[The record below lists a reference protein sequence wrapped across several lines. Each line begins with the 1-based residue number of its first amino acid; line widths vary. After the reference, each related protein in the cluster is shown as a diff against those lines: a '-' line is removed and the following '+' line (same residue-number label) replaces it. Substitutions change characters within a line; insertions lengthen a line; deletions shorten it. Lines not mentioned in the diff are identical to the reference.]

1 MSAEREEI
9 YFHTPARLAG
19 AFPYK
24 ALVAGARVA
33 LPDEPPIRKR
43 FHQHVLVHTTSGQG
57 QIEVRGQ
64 RFVAQKGM
72 SIWLDTSQAYEH
84 RCSPDAAEW
93 RYLWMGVEGH
103 GLDDVYAFLNVQQ
116 APLFEPSDR
125 EAAQAA
131 FKSVI
136 AYLDDRSSAT
146 DALVSAAIAGLIANL
161 SAPRL
166 AGAAAPDDPALRDRI
181 TGVLAAVRKDL
192 AKAWTID
199 DLAALARL
207 SPSQLFRRFKDTIGT
222 TPMDWL
228 RHERINQ
235 AKRLLVEPR
244 AKISAVAAHCGY
256 PDPYH
261 FSRDFRRL
269 TGYTP
274 TKFRRDGGY

>member
-1 MSAEREEI
+1 MLAEREEI
-9 YFHTPARLAG
+9 YFHTPARFAG

-33 LPDEPPIRKR
+33 LPEESPIRKR

-57 QIEVRGQ
+57 LIEVRGQ
-64 RFVAQKGM
+64 RFVAEEGL
-72 SIWLDTSQAYEH
+72 SVWLDTSQAYEH
-84 RCSPDAAEW
+84 RCAPDAREW

-103 GLDDVYAFLNVQQ
+103 GLDEVYAFLNVQQ
-116 APLFEPSDR
+116 SPLFEPSDR
-125 EAAQAA
+125 EAARVAFQA
-131 FKSVI
+131 VI
-136 AYLDDRSSAT
+136 GYLDDRSSAT

-166 AGAAAPDDPALRDRI
+166 VGAAAPDDSASRDRI
-181 TGVLAAVRKDL
+181 TSVLAAVRKDL

-199 DLAALARL
+199 ELAVLAHL

-235 AKRLLVEPR
+235 AKRLLVEPE
-244 AKISAVAAHCGY
+244 AKVSAVAAHCGY

-274 TKFRRDGGY
+274 TRFRRDGGY

>member
-1 MSAEREEI
+1 MLAEREEI

-19 AFPYK
+19 VFPYT

-33 LPDEPPIRKR
+33 LPEEPPIRKR
-43 FHQHVLVHTTSGQG
+43 FHQHVLVHTTAGQG
-57 QIEVRGQ
+57 LIEVRGQ
-64 RFVAQKGM
+64 RFVAQKDM

-84 RCSPDAAEW
+84 RCAPDAGEW
-93 RYLWMGVEGH
+93 RYLWMGVAGH

-116 APLFEPSDR
+116 SPLFEPSDR
-125 EAAQAA
+125 EAARAA
-131 FKSVI
+131 FQAVI
-136 AYLDDRSSAT
+136 RYLDDRTSAT

-166 AGAAAPDDPALRDRI
+166 AGAAPTDDPALRDRI

-192 AKAWTID
+192 AKAWTINE
-199 DLAALARL
+199 LAALARL
-207 SPSQLFRRFKDTIGT
+207 SPSQLFRRFKDSIGT

-235 AKRLLVEPR
+235 AKRQLVEPG
-244 AKISAVAAHCGY
+244 AKVSAVAALCGY

>member
-1 MSAEREEI
+1 MLAEREEI

-33 LPDEPPIRKR
+33 LPQEVPIRKR
-43 FHQHVLVHTTSGQG
+43 FHQHVLVYTTAGQG
-57 QIEVRGQ
+57 LIEVRGQ
-64 RFVAQKGM
+64 RFAAQKGM
-72 SIWLDTSQAYEH
+72 SVWLDTAQAYEH
-84 RCSPDAAEW
+84 RCAPDAAEW
-93 RYLWMGVEGH
+93 RYLWMGIEGH

-116 APLFEPSDR
+116 SPLFEPSDG
-125 EAAQAA
+125 AAALAA
-131 FKSVI
+131 FQSVI
-136 AYLDDRSSAT
+136 GYLDDRSSVT

-166 AGAAAPDDPALRDRI
+166 AGALATNDPALRDPI
-181 TGVLAAVRKDL
+181 TTVLAAVRKDL
-192 AKAWTID
+192 ARPWTID
-199 DLAALARL
+199 EFAAFAHL

-235 AKRLLVEPR
+235 AKRLLVEPA
-244 AKISAVAAHCGY
+244 AKVSAVAAHCGY
-256 PDPYH
+256 ADPYH

-274 TKFRRDGGY
+274 TKFKRDGGY